1 MPPGKL
7 DPAVL
12 VALGILSTGCGDKDT
27 VTATPCLGVPYDTGD
42 TGDTGETGPCLDYKS
57 DTTEDSMM
65 AADAPAQVVSTSRS
79 EATSRVLERGT
90 LPEDVVK
97 LISARLSKD

>member
-7 DPAVL
+7 DPSVL

-27 VTATPCLGVPYDTGD
+27 TTATPCLGVPYDTGD
-42 TGDTGETGPCLDYKS
+42 TGDTGETGPCLEYTS
-57 DTTEDSMM
+57 DTTEDSVMPE
-65 AADAPAQVVSTSRS
+65 ATPARVGAISRS

-90 LPEDVVK
+90 LPDDVAK
-97 LISARLSKD
+97 LIAARQGKD